1 MCLYGVAQGPLN
13 YKKDLRLKLNWEEIE
28 VVFKSLGYTFLSTSQ
43 VPLPP
48 ASTPTHLVHNALHH
62 AQPRRHFGRVHRV
75 LAALCLYSCVGWC
88 VLTIVKAVVGDPVTN
103 YLSSTHNNAVLV
115 VRIFASVAVFCP
127 LRTVMTAFQ
136 D

>member
-1 MCLYGVAQGPLN
+1 MSKFAG
-13 YKKDLRLKLNWEEIE
+13 
-28 VVFKSLGYTFLSTSQ
+28 SSYT
-43 VPLPP
+43 PAAKPP
-48 ASTPTHLVHNALHH
+48 PSKARMWAL
-62 AQPRRHFGRVHRV
+62 